1 MFFPINLSTRAESL
15 RGHAAG
21 LVQRELA
28 QRVLTRPGLRC
39 DQFDAAGLQH
49 EDSGATTQDELC
61 IIVAG
66 QGALRCADDSLMEV
80 TAGDVLYAGK
90 GTVRRFENLSRKFL
104 MLRLSLSP
112 RCEKPRTDTG

>member
-1 MFFPINLSTRAESL
+1 MSFPINLSTRAESL

-21 LVQRELA
+21 LA
-28 QRVLTRPGLRC
+28 QRVLTRPGLHC

-49 EDSGATTQDELC
+49 EDSGKATQDELC

-66 QGALRCADDSLMEV
+66 QGALRCANDSLMEV
-80 TAGDVLYAGK
+80 TAGEVLYAGK
-90 GTVRRFENLSRKFL
+90 GTMRRFENLSRKFL

-112 RCEKPRTDTG
+112 ECEKPPTDTDGNIR

>member
-1 MFFPINLSTRAESL
+1 MSFPINLSTRAESL

-21 LVQRELA
+21 LVQGKLA
-28 QRVLTRPGLRC
+28 QRVLTRPELHC

-49 EDSGATTQDELC
+49 EDSGKATQDELC

-66 QGALRCADDSLMEV
+66 QGALRCANDSLMEV
-80 TAGDVLYAGK
+80 TAGDVLYVGK
-90 GTVRRFENLSRKFL
+90 GTIRRFENLSRKFL

-112 RCEKPRTDTG
+112 QCEKPPTNTG